1 MKGINVIKFVAN
13 ASEELTKYSTAIS
26 EAPTYECARQI
37 GNRMLGYIDCM
48 ITLSNGMICKENNG
62 ITAML
67 DEVEQE
73 WLDKTYYEGFDPSG
87 LSDEEYYELE
97 DQFYAEQEE

>member
-1 MKGINVIKFVAN
+1 MSFH
-13 ASEELTKYSTAIS
+13 
-26 EAPTYECARQI
+26 
-37 GNRMLGYIDCM
+37 
-48 ITLSNGMICKENNG
+48 
-62 ITAML
+62 
-67 DEVEQE
+67 E